1 MKLEL
6 VNGFEDA
13 NSLATRVASDLKTQV
28 LELLK
33 HKETVNLVVT
43 GGTVGTNVLEHLGKL
58 LSDADLSN
66 LHIWWTDERFVGQ
79 ESEDRNYLQAERA
92 FISQVSIPQE
102 NIHEMPSL
110 EDGELRSAAESF
122 ASEIESLNPHFDI
135 VILGMG
141 PDGHVASLFPGSP
154 GITFGSWVVAEENSP
169 KPPKERISL
178 SYSALSSSEEVWF
191 IVAGS
196 EKSDAVAAVF
206 DKIDLPATKVN
217 GKSCTRWYLDKA
229 AGSKITS

>member
-6 VNGFEDA
+6 VSGFEDA
-13 NSLATRVASDLKTQV
+13 NSLATRVSADLGEA
-28 LELLK
+28 LLGLLK
-33 HKETVNLVVT
+33 NKETVNLVVT
-43 GGTVGTNVLEHLGKL
+43 GGTVGTYVLEHLGKL
-58 LSDADLSN
+58 LSDTNLSN

-79 ESEDRNYLQAERA
+79 KSEDRNYLQAERA
-92 FISQVSIPQE
+92 FISQVSVPQE
-102 NIHEMPSL
+102 NIHEMPSP
-110 EDGELRSAAESF
+110 EDGKLSNAAESF
-122 ASEIESLNPHFDI
+122 ASKIESLNPHFDI

-154 GITFGSWVVAEENSP
+154 GIPFGNWVVAEDNSP
-169 KPPKERISL
+169 KLPKERISL
-178 SYSALSSSEEVWF
+178 SFSALSSSEEVWF
-191 IVAGS
+191 VVAGS

-206 DKIDLPATKVN
+206 DNVDLPATKVN

>member
-6 VNGFEDA
+6 AKGFEDA
-13 NSLATRVASDLKTQV
+13 NSLATRVAADLSKEL

-33 HKETVNLVVT
+33 HNETVNLVVT

-58 LSDADLSN
+58 LSDADLSS

-141 PDGHVASLFPGSP
+141 PDGHVASLFPGSK
-154 GITFGSWVVAEENSP
+154 GMTFGSWVVAEENSP

-191 IVAGS
+191 VVAGS

-206 DKIDLPATKVN
+206 DKVDLPATKVN

>member
-13 NSLATRVASDLKTQV
+13 NSLARRVASDLSKEL

-43 GGTVGTNVLEHLGKL
+43 GGTVGTYVLEHLGKL

-92 FISQVSIPQE
+92 FISQVVIPKE

-110 EDGELRSAAESF
+110 EHGGLRSAAESF
-122 ASEIESLNPHFDI
+122 ASKIESLNPHFDI

-154 GITFGSWVVAEENSP
+154 GIPFGSWVVAEENSP
-169 KPPKERISL
+169 KPPRERISL
-178 SYSALSSSEEVWF
+178 SYAALSSSEEVWF
-191 IVAGS
+191 VVSGS

-206 DKIDLPATKVN
+206 DKVVLPATKVN

>member
-6 VNGFEDA
+6 VKGFEDA
-13 NSLATRVASDLKTQV
+13 NSLATRFASDLSK
-28 LELLK
+28 ELLGLLK
-33 HKETVNLVVT
+33 NKESVNLVVT

-66 LHIWWTDERFVGQ
+66 LHIWWTDERFLGHK
-79 ESEDRNYLQAERA
+79 SEDRNYLQAERA
-92 FISQVSIPQE
+92 FISQVSIPQD

-110 EDGELRSAAESF
+110 EDGELRSAAQSF

-169 KPPKERISL
+169 KQPKERISL
-178 SYSALSSSEEVWF
+178 SYSALSSSEEIWF
-191 IVAGS
+191 LVAGS

-206 DKIDLPATKVN
+206 DKVDLPATKVN